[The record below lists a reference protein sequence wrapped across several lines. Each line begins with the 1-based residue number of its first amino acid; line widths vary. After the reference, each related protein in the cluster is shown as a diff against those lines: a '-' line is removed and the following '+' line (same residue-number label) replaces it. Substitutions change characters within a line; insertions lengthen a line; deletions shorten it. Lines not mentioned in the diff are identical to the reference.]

1 MCGSKVAVQQQER
14 ALALRR
20 QELGPDHPDTVGIM
34 NDLGIVLHTQGKY
47 QEAQKLFARSGQLD
61 SGWRALLVA
70 ARAAVLTGNKSA
82 ARDYGL
88 QSDSLCAGLEQKW
101 GKDAYA
107 SYLRRPDIQNYR
119 SQLAQVLTLGK

>member
-1 MCGSKVAVQQQER
+1 MR
-14 ALALRR
+14 NALPCIVILGLTAL
-20 QELGPDHPDTVGIM
+20 P
-34 NDLGIVLHTQGKY
+34 
-47 QEAQKLFARSGQLD
+47 
-61 SGWRALLVA
+61 LVA